1 MNKKLIPLFLIAST
15 SLLTA
20 CNQDKV
26 ATTDSGL
33 SSVIV
38 SKEDAIA
45 VVNGK
50 YISKT
55 SLASLES
62 EIAKRNGGQSIPK
75 EKLIEEL
82 VQRELLIQE
91 AVQKKLNETPEYSEQ
106 LETVKASLLTQA
118 AVQNFLKSNPVTDAD
133 LKAEYD
139 KNVADSATEY
149 KARHIL
155 VKSEEDAKQIITEL
169 SGGADFAELA
179 KTKSTGPSGPQGGD
193 LGWFAAGQ
201 MVPPFSEA
209 VIALEDNKFTL
220 APVKTQFGYHVIL
233 REGSRA
239 QTPPP
244 FESIKEQVRPMLQ
257 RKKLQ
262 EFLTGLREQAK
273 VEILLPEPVAVP
285 ASTVPAKASTT
296 PSAIDKASAKVSET
310 ASQAKDVVVDTTA
323 DAVDK
328 IKSTADTTKDAVNKI
343 SETVES
349 ATKDVKAIAS
359 ETVEKVDKA
368 VSEKAT
374 KTLDALT
381 Q

>member
-1 MNKKLIPLFLIAST
+1 MNKKLIPLFLLAST

-33 SSVIV
+33 ASATVA
-38 SKEDAIA
+38 KEDAIA

-62 EIAKRNGGQSIPK
+62 EIAKSNGGQSIPK
-75 EKLIEEL
+75 EKFIEEL
-82 VQRELLIQE
+82 IRRELLIQE
-91 AVQKKLNETPEYSEQ
+91 AVQKKLNETPEYTKQ
-106 LETVKASLLTQA
+106 LDTLKASLLTQA
-118 AVQNFLKSNPVTDAD
+118 AVQNFFKSNPVTDAD

-139 KNVADSATEY
+139 KNVADSGTEY

-169 SGGADFAELA
+169 SGGTDFAELA
-179 KTKSTGPSGPQGGD
+179 KTKSTGPSGPKGGD
-193 LGWFAAGQ
+193 LGWFASGQ
-201 MVPPFSEA
+201 MVAPFSEA
-209 VIALEDNKFTL
+209 VIALADNKFTL
-220 APVKTQFGYHVIL
+220 VPVKTQFGYHVIL

-239 QTPPP
+239 KTPPP
-244 FESIKEQVRPMLQ
+244 FESIKEQIRPMLQ

-262 EFLTGLREQAK
+262 GFLEGLREQAK
-273 VEILLPEPVAVP
+273 VEILLPATVVATPEAP
-285 ASTVPAKASTT
+285 AETNATKSTVDKVSTK
-296 PSAIDKASAKVSET
+296 ISET
-310 ASQAKDVVVDTTA
+310 ASQAKEILTDTTTST
-323 DAVDK
+323 VDK
-328 IKSTADTTKDAVNKI
+328 IKSATDTAKNTANKATEAVK
-343 SETVES
+343 S
-349 ATKDVKAIAS
+349 AAGDVKAIA
-359 ETVEKVDKA
+359 TDVIEKADNT